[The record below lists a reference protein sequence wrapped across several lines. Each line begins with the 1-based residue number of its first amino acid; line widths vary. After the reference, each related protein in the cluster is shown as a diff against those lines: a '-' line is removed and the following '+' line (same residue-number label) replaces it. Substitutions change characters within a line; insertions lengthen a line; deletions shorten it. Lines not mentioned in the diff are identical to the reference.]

1 MTDISK
7 GEFFR
12 YLTRLNWLDMADYA
26 LRMSEAVAINDATR
40 KGLSDMLDQLN
51 IMMESDASIVN
62 DYMGVS
68 E

>member
-1 MTDISK
+1 MTDLDK
-7 GEFFR
+7 EEFFR

-26 LRMSEAVAINDATR
+26 LRMSEAVAIDDATR
-40 KGLSDMLDQLN
+40 EGLSNMLDQLN
-51 IMMESDASIVN
+51 IMIESDARIVN